1 MRKRFLSLAMIFVL
15 SFAVSACGNYTLSD
29 SESCPTARKG
39 MNSGGPEE
47 YNIADENAPPQNVE
61 EDPFA
66 GVQEDGDLGFLSHG
80 EASPARADDQSVLPY
95 EYNGGEFVLD
105 YQFSSEGKLDS
116 IGFLLF
122 LDGKPQAYK
131 VNLHAPGSECATAHE
146 SLAGAFGIPEYM
158 PPSAAD
164 FQSNDTGAEYEYLH
178 CFRTSEKH
186 EEKFSFVFT
195 PDTGKKGDTLDM
207 TIVSVTRPD
216 FQPDMKET
224 SSYGWY
230 HQSFERVLKLHFNE
244 DAPKSDSIYGESI
257 TAFRDVSIAEKKVT
271 SSFIENELV
280 KAGWNGVT
288 MDTLDD
294 SVYWTLVYDGQVVY
308 DNINLTGKDTLTVRY
323 TLCGTPGAR
332 YGISF
337 FLNHKPISFDGAVSC
352 DVTLSKGN
360 VWIIEA
366 TIDTAKLDGFNTFYA
381 TAVAADGNSVTS
393 KTGSI
398 LLYKED

>member
-1 MRKRFLSLAMIFVL
+1 MRKRFLSLAMIFGL
-15 SFAVSACGNYTLSD
+15 SFAVAACGN
-29 SESCPTARKG
+29 
-39 MNSGGPEE
+39 

-66 GVQEDGDLGFLSHG
+66 GAQEDGDLGFLSHG
-80 EASPARADDQSVLPY
+80 EADPARADDQSVLPY
-95 EYNGGEFVLD
+95 EYHGGEFVLD

-131 VNLHAPGSECATAHE
+131 VN
-146 SLAGAFGIPEYM
+146 
-158 PPSAAD
+158 
-164 FQSNDTGAEYEYLH
+164 DTRAEYEYLH

-195 PDTGKKGDTLDM
+195 PDTGKKGDTLNM
-207 TIVSVTRPD
+207 TVVSVTRPD

-244 DAPKSDSIYGESI
+244 DAPENDNINGESI
-257 TAFRDVSIAEKKVT
+257 TAFRDVSISEEKVT

-280 KAGWNGVT
+280 RAGWNDVT
-288 MDTLDD
+288 MDTN
-294 SVYWTLVYDGQVVY
+294 SVYWTLVYDGEVVY

-323 TLCGTPGAR
+323 TLCGTPGAK

-366 TIDTAKLDGFNTFYA
+366 AIDTAKLDGFNTFYA